1 MYIFGGNDVN
11 RTFADLWRIS
21 LRDIVNS
28 VDKQWEM
35 EHAENIP
42 MSRGKGAGTGAKKAE
57 NEPSTVPAP
66 VPVPYKAPRWQLMCR
81 DSSLVGK

>member
-1 MYIFGGNDVN
+1 MN

-42 MSRGKGAGTGAKKAE
+42 MSRGKGAGTGTGGKKAD
-57 NEPSTVPAP
+57 NEPSSVPAP
-66 VPVPYKAPRWQLMCR
+66 VPVPYKAPRWQLVCR